1 MEASNKGLDSARV
14 NQELVKRLQEI
25 GVNMSRL
32 QEGLSVLV
40 NSFKELDNGL
50 KRLQENIIKM
60 NGVLGEILQI
70 KAFGDSIKYLNSAID
85 RLSEICSCKGGKGEE
100 GDSGGNGFW
109 GWYDKMTSRIANTI
123 NILGALYKGIKLGIK
138 GINWLKSLESVQEI
152 MKAFKTAMINFGKCL
167 GGLLGGLSKG
177 LGGLFGGLSKGLGGL
192 FGIGKKGADKGVGK
206 VTEVLGSGSKGK
218 GSKGMEG
225 VRAFSR
231 RAGGAA
237 VAGGKAV
244 VAGGKAVVG
253 GAIGGAKWLGSGLG
267 NLMKYISSMKVLN
280 VVMRVASIIGGIFNA
295 VMLANPIGLIVLG
308 VALAVGAIILFIA
321 YFDEIAAVCGKV
333 FSWIGKVFK
342 GTFSAIVKGVKAYFR
357 FVIGV
362 FKGIGRVVS
371 IVFGFIKKVVMGYFR
386 FVIGVFRGIWNV
398 VSGVWESI
406 WGCISG
412 VIERLKECLAPFFDS
427 LDKIGVWLG
436 LKGEKKIEID
446 EKGNKVVTEELSRV
460 EQTRESMKK
469 NESNIKPIVLR
480 REVVEEN
487 RFASGGFA
495 DNGSA
500 SGGFAGEG
508 SKGGSSKGGSSKGE
522 EIKEEEER
530 EYVGSDGRVYSSKYG
545 KRSEEG
551 GVSKYTYINPYS
563 PNVNKLS
570 NGKEGYHSKDYEGS
584 SSNSSNSN
592 SNSMSNSTTSFNSS
606 NSSNNGYNSSNHA
619 SNSSNHASNSSNHAS
634 NSSNHAS
641 NSSNNGYNSSKYIS
655 NTSNSKS
662 SNNQSNQG
670 GNNSK
675 GNNTNHTTNIVQHF
689 NINIDGNNTDIDE
702 LVEEITRKFKAQK
715 ALLMRG

>member
-100 GDSGGNGFW
+100 GGGNGFW
-109 GWYDKMTSRIANTI
+109 GWFNKITGWVANTFGTLLAIKAILKFVI
-123 NILGALYKGIKLGIK
+123 NSLGLMPKVTKGI
-138 GINWLKSLESVQEI
+138 ES
-152 MKAFKTAMINFGKCL
+152 FKTAMSNFG
-167 GGLLGGLSKG
+167 KG
-177 LGGLFGGLSKGLGGL
+177 LGGIINKLWGRLSKGLGGL

-267 NLMKYISSMKVLN
+267 KLMKYISSMKVLN

-436 LKGEKKIEID
+436 LKGEKKIE
-446 EKGNKVVTEELSRV
+446 V
-460 EQTRESMKK
+460 
-469 NESNIKPIVLR
+469 
-480 REVVEEN
+480 REVRIIGVIFN
-487 RFASGGFA
+487 R
-495 DNGSA
+495 
-500 SGGFAGEG
+500 
-508 SKGGSSKGGSSKGE
+508 
-522 EIKEEEER
+522 I
-530 EYVGSDGRVYSSKYG
+530 
-545 KRSEEG
+545 
-551 GVSKYTYINPYS
+551 I
-563 PNVNKLS
+563 
-570 NGKEGYHSKDYEGS
+570 
-584 SSNSSNSN
+584 
-592 SNSMSNSTTSFNSS
+592 
-606 NSSNNGYNSSNHA
+606 
-619 SNSSNHASNSSNHAS
+619 
-634 NSSNHAS
+634 
-641 NSSNNGYNSSKYIS
+641 
-655 NTSNSKS
+655 
-662 SNNQSNQG
+662 
-670 GNNSK
+670 
-675 GNNTNHTTNIVQHF
+675 QHPPP
-689 NINIDGNNTDIDE
+689 
-702 LVEEITRKFKAQK
+702 
-715 ALLMRG
+715 